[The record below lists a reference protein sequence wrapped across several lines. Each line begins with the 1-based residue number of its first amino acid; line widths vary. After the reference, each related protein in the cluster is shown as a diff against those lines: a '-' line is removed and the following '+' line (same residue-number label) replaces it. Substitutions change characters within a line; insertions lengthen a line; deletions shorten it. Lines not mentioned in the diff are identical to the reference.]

1 MKRMRWPQRLFV
13 LLRGEIAQLTTL
25 KPHRRPWQMP
35 LAAALA
41 IGLPLL
47 CGVFVGRLDL
57 GLIASLGGL
66 VFLYLPETPLAHR
79 MVTIM
84 ACAFGMVACYALGAA
99 SHLVPMLL
107 VPLLTI
113 VAILVTM
120 VCRVYRIGPPGSLFF
135 IMVAAIGAYTPLQL
149 ADFPQAVGLFALG
162 ALGACL
168 IAFFYSLI
176 MLRTRAPRRVEPLP
190 RPTFD
195 FVVFDAVLIGLAVG
209 ASLAL
214 AQLLQLEKPY
224 WAPVSCLAVVQ
235 AASLREVWTKQL
247 HRILGTVL
255 GLMMAGGVLLLP
267 LGPWGVAWVM
277 MVLAFVIEVLVVR
290 HYGLAVVFITPL
302 AILLAEAAAFG
313 QLPVGELIQARFV
326 DTVLGCA
333 VGLGAGAC
341 LHNERVRTSLGGW
354 MLRMLRRAGG

>member
-1 MKRMRWPQRLFV
+1 MKRMRWLQRLTDF
-13 LLRGEIAQLTTL
+13 LRIELAQLTTL
-25 KPHRRPWQMP
+25 KTHSRPWQMP

-41 IGLPLL
+41 IGLPLMY
-47 CGVFVGRLDL
+47 GAFVERLDL

-84 ACAFGMVACYALGAA
+84 GCAFGMIACYTLGVA
-99 SHLVPMLL
+99 SHLMPVML
-107 VPLLTI
+107 VPVLTI

-120 VCRVYRIGPPGSLFF
+120 VCRLYRIGPPGSLFF

-149 ADFPQAVGLFALG
+149 ADFAQVVGLFTLG

-176 MLRTRAPRRVEPLP
+176 MLRTRTPRAIEPLL

-214 AQLLQLEKPY
+214 AQLLQMEKPY

-255 GLMMAGGVLLLP
+255 GLIMAGSLLLLP
-267 LGPWGVAWVM
+267 LGLWGV
-277 MVLAFVIEVLVVR
+277 VLAMMALAFLIEVLVVR

-313 QLPVGELIQARFV
+313 QLPVGELIQARFF

-333 VGLGAGAC
+333 VGFGAGAC
-341 LHNERVRTSLGGW
+341 LHSERVRTSVGGW
-354 MLRMLRRAGG
+354 MLRVLKRADT